1 MFKLSVLGI
10 PQEQVDGFTDCT
22 SLIEA
27 IVPSSDPSGG
37 AGSPVGGGGS
47 PSGVSQDQEQ
57 NTSEGQDQGQ
67 SDEHGQDPSD
77 GQDHTD
83 PRQYGGFE
91 HGRPPR

>member
-1 MFKLSVLGI
+1 MYKLSVLGI

-37 AGSPVGGGGS
+37 AGGPVDGEGS
-47 PSGVSQDQEQ
+47 PSSAPQGQEQ
-57 NTSEGQDQGQ
+57 NSSEDHHQASSG
-67 SDEHGQDPSD
+67 EHDQDPSD

-83 PRQYGGFE
+83 SRQYGDFH
-91 HGRPPR
+91 HGRPAR

>member
-1 MFKLSVLGI
+1 MYKLSVLGI

-22 SLIEA
+22 SLVEA

-37 AGSPVGGGGS
+37 AGSPVEGGSS
-47 PSGVSQDQEQ
+47 PSGVPQGQEQ
-57 NTSEGQDQGQ
+57 NPSEDQNQDQSG
-67 SDEHGQDPSD
+67 EHDQDPSD

-83 PRQYGGFE
+83 PRQYGDFH